1 MIKLSLSE
9 IYEKVSVMIIDQ
21 LDIDPKNG
29 VFPSASITGDLG
41 ADSLDII
48 ELEMTIE
55 EEFGISFKEK
65 EVEEIDDVQGLVEL
79 INKKLV

>member
-21 LDIDPKNG
+21 LDIDPKNA